1 MKANYSTSLRHIA
14 LRAASAIVGA
24 AILGTGA
31 IAQEPAPAER
41 YPSPDH
47 TPACATRAPTPE
59 EIERALAAY
68 RERVAARKPGE
79 PIAQLPP
86 ATTAK
91 PIREGAKPKHA
102 CVLEIARRGNID
114 LLFVGDSIT
123 DFFGRADRGAT
134 VWNQYYGALRAA
146 NFGISGDTTQDVLW
160 RVQNGELEG
169 FNAKVVVLMLG
180 TNNIGRNSN
189 VDIAAGD
196 AAIVAEIRKHQ
207 PQAKIL
213 ILGVFPR
220 GGRGSSQRK
229 DIQEINAN
237 LATLADG
244 KSVFFKDIG
253 SAFLQPDG
261 AFIEGVMSDPTHPAT
276 KGYEIWAETISPT
289 LTELMR

>member
-1 MKANYSTSLRHIA
+1 MKAKYSTSRRRIRI
-14 LRAASAIVGA
+14 RAISAIVGA
-24 AILGTGA
+24 AVLRTGA
-31 IAQEPAPAER
+31 MAQEPAPAER

-47 TPACATRAPTPE
+47 TPACASRAPTPE

-68 RERVAARKPGE
+68 RERAAARKPGE

-86 ATTAK
+86 ATMAK
-91 PIREGAKPKHA
+91 PIREGAKPKHE
-102 CVLEIARRGNID
+102 CFLEIARRGNID

-123 DFFGRADRGAT
+123 DFFGRADRGAA
-134 VWNQYYGALRAA
+134 VWNRYYGGMRAA

-169 FNAKVVVLMLG
+169 FAAKVVVLMLG
-180 TNNIGRNSN
+180 TNNIRRNTN
-189 VDIAAGD
+189 ADIAAGD
-196 AAIVAEIRKHQ
+196 AAIVAEIRKRQ

-220 GGRGSSQRK
+220 GDKHSPQRK

-244 KSVFFKDIG
+244 KTIFFKDIG
-253 SAFLQPDG
+253 DAFLQPDG
-261 AFIEGVMSDPTHPAT
+261 SFIEGVMADPTHPAT
-276 KGYEIWAETISPT
+276 KGYEIWAQAIAPT